1 MATVAAL
8 AVAMVVVTEGGPVV
22 ETEEATAVEDAE
34 IEVAM
39 EVGRV
44 VRLEEAVAEGL
55 EVYWEAA
62 REEAG

>member
-22 ETEEATAVEDAE
+22 ETEVATAVEDAE